1 MGVSSQHGHV
11 EHLSGQDV
19 GGSGTSGDHCGPRA
33 VDTRVGSLS
42 SPKAEFHD
50 TVTPRGVAYPG
61 RLGGDQALVIDY
73 VQNRG
78 LHKLRFHDRRD
89 DFYDRFSGK
98 DHSSFR
104 DGIDISR
111 KMEGTEIFQEILLK
125 NMKSSQIINILFGK
139 MKIFYIF
146 NHLLQPGGNGETAAA
161 GVGAVKHIEDDS
173 LVCGVFEIPLHH
185 GQFIEIR
192 EQGQVCC
199 SHVGSPSCILHDF
212 YKFII
217 LKSYVNYSIKNLWFQ
232 YFHALNSKISRAYFN
247 FLPENRKK

>member
-1 MGVSSQHGHV
+1 MVDDV
-11 EHLSGQDV
+11 QD
-19 GGSGTSGDHCGPRA
+19 
-33 VDTRVGSLS
+33 
-42 SPKAEFHD
+42 
-50 TVTPRGVAYPG
+50 
-61 RLGGDQALVIDY
+61 
-73 VQNRG
+73 RG

-89 DFYDRFSGK
+89 DLYDRFSGK

-104 DGIDISR
+104 DGIDIAGET
-111 KMEGTEIFQEILLK
+111 EGAEIFQEILLK
-125 NMKSSQIINILFGK
+125 DVKPSQIINILFGK

-217 LKSYVNYSIKNLWFQ
+217 LKPYVNYSIKNPAFQ
-232 YFHALNSKISRAYFN
+232 YFHAMNSKISGAHTLQFSCLKTEKN
-247 FLPENRKK
+247 EKKDLHFPGEYYIIPLVASEKRIQGYRQMVRQRTLTPSFQGSNPCSPAE